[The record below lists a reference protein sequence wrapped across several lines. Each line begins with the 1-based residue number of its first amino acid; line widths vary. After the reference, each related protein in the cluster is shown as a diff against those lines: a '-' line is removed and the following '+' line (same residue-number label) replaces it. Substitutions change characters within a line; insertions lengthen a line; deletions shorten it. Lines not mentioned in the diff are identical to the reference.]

1 MLGRGLFTSL
11 PPSAPS
17 RLEIQVATNRARL
30 GVGVGVGVGEG
41 KVAPHEPY
49 LEALEINTYKQNTV
63 L

>member
-1 MLGRGLFTSL
+1 MFTSL

-30 GVGVGVGVGEG
+30 GVGVEVGVEVGVGVGEG

-49 LEALEINTYKQNTV
+49 SPTWRH
-63 L
+63 